1 MHWLVLV
8 LSGVFEAV
16 WATAL
21 SKSEGFTKVMPI
33 IVFILGAAISMGGLG
48 WALKEI
54 PVGTGYAVWVGIG
67 AGTTALWSMLS
78 GAEPVRVVRILLL
91 CGIIACVIGLKLVSG
106 DDGVA
111 AAAPSEGARVT
122 STAASDN

>member
-91 CGIIACVIGLKLVSG
+91 CGIIACIIGLKLVSG

>member
-21 SKSEGFTKVMPI
+21 SKSEGFTKVVPI

-111 AAAPSEGARVT
+111 AATPSEGARVT
-122 STAASDN
+122 STAAGDN

>member
-21 SKSEGFTKVMPI
+21 SKSEGFTKVVPI

-111 AAAPSEGARVT
+111 AAAPSEGAGVT
-122 STAASDN
+122 STTAGDN

>member
-21 SKSEGFTKVMPI
+21 SKSEGFTKVVPI

-111 AAAPSEGARVT
+111 AATPSEGAGVT

>member
-111 AAAPSEGARVT
+111 AATPSEGAGVT
-122 STAASDN
+122 STTAGDN

>member
-67 AGTTALWSMLS
+67 AGKTALWSMLS

-111 AAAPSEGARVT
+111 AATPSEGARVT
-122 STAASDN
+122 STAAGDN

>member
-21 SKSEGFTKVMPI
+21 SKSEGFTRVVPI
-33 IVFILGAAISMGGLG
+33 IVFIVGAAISMGGLG

-67 AGTTALWSMLS
+67 AGTTVLWAMLS
-78 GAEPVRVVRILLL
+78 GAEPVRVVRIVLL
-91 CGIIACVIGLKLVSG
+91 CGIIACVIGLRLVSG
-106 DDGVA
+106 DEGVA
-111 AAAPSEGARVT
+111 AATPSEGTGVT
-122 STAASDN
+122 STVAADK